1 MSAVKKI
8 KTNQNE
14 NVTEIS
20 IQESSA
26 KREKIRLYL
35 GYAPGKTTALN
46 GIVLRAIGAGLRV
59 KLILFSKCESTT
71 SESKVYEILKQQ
83 FSKHFDFFFAGT
95 SRIRDN
101 GSFRFFG
108 DEDGWTLQDELKLEQ
123 GLKQLTEDTC
133 SGKYDLICVDELT
146 DLLYHKEQRVPEKT
160 AKLLFKSIHFN
171 TTVIVTGHL
180 CPEWLMEMATTIVE
194 GKVKKHY
201 QGYTKGIEW

>member
-1 MSAVKKI
+1 MSAVKRI
-8 KTNQNE
+8 QNDQGE
-14 NVTEIS
+14 NS
-20 IQESSA
+20 IDPVIHSGSV
-26 KREKIRLYL
+26 KHEKIRLYL

-46 GIVLRAIGAGLRV
+46 GIVLRAIGAGLKV

-71 SESKVYEILKQQ
+71 SESKVYEVLKQQ
-83 FSKHFDFFFAGT
+83 FLHYFDFFFAGT
-95 SRIRDN
+95 SRIRNN

-108 DEDGWTLQDELKLEQ
+108 DEDGWTLQDEFKLEQ
-123 GLKQLTEDTC
+123 GLKQLAEDTI

-160 AKLLFKSIHFN
+160 ARMLFKSIHSH

-180 CPEWLMEMATTIVE
+180 CPEWLIEMATTVVE

-201 QGYTKGIEW
+201 QGYTKGIEC